1 MISWKSKKQNTISRS
16 TAEAKY
22 RSMAVVVCEVTWIL
36 YLLKD
41 LSIAHDKAALLFSDN
56 EAAVHIGSNPVFH
69 KRTKHIEID
78 CHIVRDKV
86 QDGVIR
92 LMNIRSQSQLADL
105 LTKALNLSQ
114 FTTLIDKMGI
124 MNIHSSGAYLEG
136 EYQSSKQQDS
146 RHEEAEQKAEQ
157 ISEHLADQ

>member
-1 MISWKSKKQNTISRS
+1 M
-16 TAEAKY
+16 
-22 RSMAVVVCEVTWIL
+22 VVAVCEVTWIL

-41 LSIAHDKAALLFSDN
+41 LSIAHDKAALLFSDS

-69 KRTKHIEID
+69 EHTKHIEID

-92 LMNIRSQSQLADL
+92 LLNIRSQSQLVDL
-105 LTKALNLSQ
+105 LTKALNLNQ
-114 FTTLIDKMGI
+114 FTTLINKMGI

-136 EYQSSKQQDS
+136 EYQRSKQQDS

-157 ISEHLADQ
+157 ISEHVADQ